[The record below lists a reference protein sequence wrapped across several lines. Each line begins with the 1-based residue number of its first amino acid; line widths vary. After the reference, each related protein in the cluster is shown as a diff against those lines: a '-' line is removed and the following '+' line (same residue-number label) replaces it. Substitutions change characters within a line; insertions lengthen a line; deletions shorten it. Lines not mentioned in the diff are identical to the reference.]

1 MKQTS
6 IHQITQFVYA
16 FPAIEAT
23 SHRTKRTETVM
34 ITVFYVAAI
43 LSTIRGLKN
52 NFATPFGENT
62 C

>member
-1 MKQTS
+1 MLFLLLQQHPIAQKEPEPQWLL
-6 IHQITQFVYA
+6 F
-16 FPAIEAT
+16 
-23 SHRTKRTETVM
+23 
-34 ITVFYVAAI
+34 FYVAAI